1 MKKKTQN
8 VVHAKYLLL
17 TLVSF
22 IFGGTCFRG
31 FRENKMNQQNQI
43 LPLLWWNILVEQLL
57 KSVLWVK
64 ICLLYHT
71 VIFNQFYYC
80 SIVHVVLQ
88 EYLLSRN
95 EFVSLIILKIIF
107 QKFSDRTPD
116 KISRTLDMG
125 SINYMYYSLITFMLY
140 LCPHCFHNLK
150 IAFFKNWIIKRICLK
165 GN

>member
-1 MKKKTQN
+1 MIN
-8 VVHAKYLLL
+8 
-17 TLVSF
+17 S
-22 IFGGTCFRG
+22 
-31 FRENKMNQQNQI
+31 
-43 LPLLWWNILVEQLL
+43 
-57 KSVLWVK
+57 
-64 ICLLYHT
+64 
-71 VIFNQFYYC
+71 YYC

-88 EYLLSRN
+88 EYSLSRN

-107 QKFSDRTPD
+107 QKSSDRTPD

-165 GN
+165 GNSCRQLIPNGVAVSASYLSYNAEIEQLQIAGVFPLVVVFFFLTKTRLTIWYFA